1 MLRLTPLFWVLLP
14 LTLLLSSSCGDVL
27 EEPLNQPAAEEDWH
41 VRWVQDSCARCPM
54 CCTQSDPEG
63 NMAAYLD
70 DGAVCME
77 ENLDLV
83 TGYFSKQ
90 DLASYCSGE
99 ILLPER
105 P

>member
-1 MLRLTPLFWVLLP
+1 
-14 LTLLLSSSCGDVL
+14 
-27 EEPLNQPAAEEDWH
+27 
-41 VRWVQDSCARCPM
+41 
-54 CCTQSDPEG
+54 
-63 NMAAYLD
+63 MAAYLD